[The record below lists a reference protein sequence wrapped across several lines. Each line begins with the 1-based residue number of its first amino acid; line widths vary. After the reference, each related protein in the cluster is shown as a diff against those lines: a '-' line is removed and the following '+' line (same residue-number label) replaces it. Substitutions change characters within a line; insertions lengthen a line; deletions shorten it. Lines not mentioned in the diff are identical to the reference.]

1 MNLLKHPGLLRLV
14 LFSMLAAG
22 LFFILQAEID
32 NGSKGKSILSPG
44 AIAPEEEEGG
54 LPSIVPSDGK
64 PTKIEYRN
72 IIFRRDGSHKTFG
85 PAAAPGAESPE
96 L

>member
-1 MNLLKHPGLLRLV
+1 MNLLKHQGLLRLV
-14 LFSMLAAG
+14 FFSMLAAG

-32 NGSKGKSILSPG
+32 NGSKGKPILSPG
-44 AIAPEEEEGG
+44 ATAPEVEEGG
-54 LPSIVPSDGK
+54 LPAIVPSGRE

-72 IIFRRDGSHKTFG
+72 IIFRGDGSHKTFG
-85 PAAAPGAESPE
+85 PTAARGAESPE